1 MILVNATQLQ
11 IYKII
16 FFFENKINNFVL
28 WEFIERP
35 HHLISY

>member
-11 IYKII
+11 IYKFV

-28 WEFIERP
+28 WEFIEKP
-35 HHLISY
+35 PLLILY